1 MKTNHSR
8 LDKGVCLDKRVIAQN
23 GVLAFQSSGDQID
36 FSHLKTIVELYPSYH
51 LGQVVTSAQP
61 SPFLLRALSKFEH
74 HVQHAITVLLQTDYS
89 LWVFWFIHFNK
100 QFVCL
105 LSIHF

>member
-8 LDKGVCLDKRVIAQN
+8 LDKEVCLDKKVIAQN
-23 GVLAFQSSGDQID
+23 GVLVFQSSCDQID

-51 LGQVVTSAQP
+51 LGQLVESLQS
-61 SPFLLRALSKFEH
+61 SPFFFSALSKFEH
-74 HVQHAITVLLQTDYS
+74 LVQHAITVLLQTDYS
-89 LWVFWFIHFNK
+89 LLVFWFIHFNT

-105 LSIHF
+105 LSIRF